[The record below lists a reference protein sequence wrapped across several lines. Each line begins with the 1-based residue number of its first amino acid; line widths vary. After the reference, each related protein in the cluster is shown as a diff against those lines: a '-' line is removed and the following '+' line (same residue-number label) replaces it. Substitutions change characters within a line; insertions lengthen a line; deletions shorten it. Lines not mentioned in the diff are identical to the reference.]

1 MLKNGGVD
9 LDQRGNVRA
18 TRMITSWRPIAG
30 GVGDP
35 RRPAVRAGDR
45 SVSDGDDDAAAVSG
59 PNPTIRI
66 SQCTTAHVALLLR
79 PVQVPNRTE
88 GAVLIVQMHNFM
100 YIVIDSTT

>member
-1 MLKNGGVD
+1 LESLIAITSAKFALLTHEGMLKNGGVD

-45 SVSDGDDDAAAVSG
+45 SVSDGDDDAAAVTAAIAGLS
-59 PNPTIRI
+59 PAVMAFR
-66 SQCTTAHVALLLR
+66 TTLER
-79 PVQVPNRTE
+79 ESRE
-88 GAVLIVQMHNFM
+88 
-100 YIVIDSTT
+100 D